1 MAFGSW
7 FPILQRFLGFLGHL
21 LPTRFLDSYV
31 PGVLYIVVSIEYVSE
46 MVNVRASIA
55 CGRRLAPRAVCGRG
69 VPTHRV
75 VVCALPEPVHGV
87 QGVCWKGR
95 RRDD

>member
-1 MAFGSW
+1 MNGMWGCERREHCPMAFGSW
-7 FPILQRFLGFLGHL
+7 FPILQRFLGSGHL

-31 PGVLYIVVSIEYVSE
+31 PGVLYIVVSIEYVSA

-75 VVCALPEPVHGV
+75 VVCALPVV
-87 QGVCWKGR
+87 S
-95 RRDD
+95 

>member
-7 FPILQRFLGFLGHL
+7 FPILQRFLGSGHL

-31 PGVLYIVVSIEYVSE
+31 PGVLYIVVSIEYVSA

-95 RRDD
+95 LRDD